1 MKSKNIPADI
11 KAKSLKEAQ
20 SEITDIIESLEGAD
34 VNLEESK
41 DKYSRML
48 QLNDHIR
55 DEFMKKTKE
64 IKKYHFTNIK
74 DSSKKNKN
82 DEKDIE

>member
-20 SEITDIIESLEGAD
+20 SEITDIIESLED
-34 VNLEESK
+34 TEVNLEESK

-55 DEFMKKTKE
+55 EEFMKKTKE
-64 IKKYHFTNIK
+64 IKDSHFANIK
-74 DSSKKNKN
+74 ESLKKNK
-82 DEKDIE
+82 K

>member
-20 SEITDIIESLEGAD
+20 SEITDIIESLEAEE

-48 QLNDHIR
+48 QLNDYIR
-55 DEFMKKTKE
+55 EEFMKKNKE
-64 IKKYHFTNIK
+64 IRKTHHTNVK
-74 DSSKKNKN
+74 ENSKKNK
-82 DEKDIE
+82 K